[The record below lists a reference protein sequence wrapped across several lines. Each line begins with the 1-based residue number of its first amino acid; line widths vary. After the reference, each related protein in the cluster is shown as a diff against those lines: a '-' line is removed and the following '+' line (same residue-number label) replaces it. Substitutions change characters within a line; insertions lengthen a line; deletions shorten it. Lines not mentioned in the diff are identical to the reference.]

1 MKLVVLVPSEA
12 YKSYAGVRIRYKR
25 IAPELGRHAVE
36 LALTDIGQ
44 FDPTTADCDGII
56 ISKCH
61 DARSLIA
68 AAALRQRGKLVGVD
82 LFDDYFSQPHDA
94 RLTRLR
100 NWLAQLVD
108 LCDFALCST
117 GAMAEV
123 VRNYR
128 SSLLTHIMHDPA
140 PAESFDLIASA
151 LERKVAN
158 ASDRREIRVC
168 WFGVGDNH
176 LFPVGLTDLLAHA
189 SVLPA
194 LSRAGFDLRLKVVT
208 NTRALTAD
216 GLSMLGCLPV
226 RTEIEEWS
234 EDAETN
240 ALQEALIAFLPV
252 GTQQFSIAKSLN
264 RAMTALSAGCQ
275 VLSVGYPL
283 YDRLESLI
291 YRSAETLLND
301 LELGSLRFSVASLGK
316 FRRIVDT
323 CASAGNEAVSLAR
336 FLQALEPQPQSN
348 AGPLCLI
355 HGQSTRQEAHNLI
368 RQVGGLSVASPYY
381 STATDFD
388 VLFRGARSGLKM
400 LVAQSVASRLLPQ
413 VRARAKRR
421 ERLNGR
427 RYLQIYAAGTPNG
440 QAPEWL
446 DWENAPIPFQLAT
459 YGQSLELMQRALNAA
474 FGPCRTLVSEMS
486 PLPFPLAGQES

>member
-25 IAPELGRHAVE
+25 IAPELARHAVE

-68 AAALRQRGKLVGVD
+68 AAALRERGKLVGVD
-82 LFDDYFSQPHDA
+82 LFDDYFSQPDDA

-117 GAMAEV
+117 EAMADV
-123 VRNYR
+123 VQDYR

-151 LERKVAN
+151 LERKLADAN
-158 ASDRREIRVC
+158 DRREILVC

-176 LFPVGLTDLLAHA
+176 LFPVGLTDLFAYA
-189 SVLPA
+189 SVLPI
-194 LSRAGFDLRLKVVT
+194 LSRTGFDVRLKVVT
-208 NTRALTAD
+208 NSRALTAD
-216 GLSMLGCLPV
+216 GLSMLGRLPV

-240 ALQEALIAFLPV
+240 ALQEALVAFLPV
-252 GTQQFSIAKSLN
+252 GTQRFSIAKSLN
-264 RAMTALSAGCQ
+264 RAVTALSAGCQ

-283 YDRLESLI
+283 YDRLVPLI
-291 YRSAETLLND
+291 YRSAEALLND
-301 LELGSLRFSVASLGK
+301 LELGSLRFSVASQTE
-316 FRRIVDT
+316 FRRIIDT

-336 FLQALEPQPQSN
+336 FLQSLEPQSHSN

-355 HGQSTRQEAHNLI
+355 HGQSTRQDAHKLI
-368 RQVGGLSVASPYY
+368 RQVGGLSVASPYF

-400 LVAQSVASRLLPQ
+400 LVAQSIASKLLPQ

-421 ERLNGR
+421 ERINGR
-427 RYLQIYAAGTPNG
+427 RYLQICTAGTPNG

-446 DWENAPIPFQLAT
+446 DWENAPIPFQLVT
-459 YGQSLELMQRALNAA
+459 YGQSLDLMRRALNAA
-474 FGPCRTLVSEMS
+474 FGPCRTLVSEVA
-486 PLPFPLAGQES
+486 PLPLPLAGQEK